1 VSSFEFE
8 TDDRNPPDGHRKR
21 RFKAGWNDAA
31 MRGKIYQEET
41 LRHLTWTNLG
51 YRLGQK
57 FGVRD
62 ETEMDEVYRSFAE
75 QYEQTKRNNIDREGG
90 RPAPSLDQLEGSPW
104 RYQPKHCRWTCWSRS

>member
-1 VSSFEFE
+1 MLIDPYKCDQLVSSFACE
-8 TDDRNPPDGHRKR
+8 TDDRNPPDGHRQG

-31 MRGKIYQEET
+31 IRGKIYQEET

-62 ETEMDEVYRSFAE
+62 ETEMDEVYHSFAQ
-75 QYEQTKRNNIDREGG
+75 QYEHAQRNNIDREGG
-90 RPAPSLDQLEGSPW
+90 RPAPSLD
-104 RYQPKHCRWTCWSRS
+104 